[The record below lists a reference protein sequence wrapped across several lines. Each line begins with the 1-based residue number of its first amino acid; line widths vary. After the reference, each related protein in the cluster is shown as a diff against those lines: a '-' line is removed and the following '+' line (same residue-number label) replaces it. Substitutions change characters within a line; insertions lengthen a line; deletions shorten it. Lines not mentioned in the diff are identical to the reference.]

1 MYVCCVHPPYRN
13 VSVEMER
20 EWRMKVEKI
29 MRERSVFV
37 LDISFV
43 FYVCV
48 YV

>member
-1 MYVCCVHPPYRN
+1 
-13 VSVEMER
+13 MER
-20 EWRMKVEKI
+20 EWGMKVEKI
-29 MRERSVFV
+29 MRERSVLV